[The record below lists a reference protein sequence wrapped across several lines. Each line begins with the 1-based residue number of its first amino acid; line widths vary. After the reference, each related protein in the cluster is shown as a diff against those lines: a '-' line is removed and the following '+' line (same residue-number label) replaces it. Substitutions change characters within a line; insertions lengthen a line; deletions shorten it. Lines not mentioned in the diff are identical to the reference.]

1 MQDRIGGGIP
11 YRIAID
17 CKMFHSAAVKY
28 AMLFAFERLER
39 DGNQLLCIPVQEVR
53 QMHFKIFTSGI
64 QLDDIVLSFAI
75 RAIDE
80 LQRIG

>member
-1 MQDRIGGGIP
+1 
-11 YRIAID
+11 
-17 CKMFHSAAVKY
+17 MFHLAAVKY
-28 AMLFAFERLER
+28 AMLLALERRER
-39 DGNQLLCIPVQEVR
+39 DGNQLLCIPFQEVR
-53 QMHFKIFTSGI
+53 QMHFKILPFGI